1 MKMLKFIVSLLGLI
15 IVMTLVLVS
24 CKREESFPV
33 VPSISMVEF
42 KGYGSDSAI
51 CRINFTD
58 GDGDIGLDPFDTV
71 APYNRTSKYF
81 YDMFLV
87 YYYDTLGVWKP
98 FNQHPADTAHSK
110 FDTLQYTYR
119 IPNLTQNGQAK
130 ALQGEIKVKIPAPYA
145 IPGQTYKYTVLLVDR
160 ALHHSNI
167 VETPP
172 QKAP

>member
-1 MKMLKFIVSLLGLI
+1 MLKFTTSLLGLFLI
-15 IVMTLVLVS
+15 LTVIGVS

-33 VPSISMVEF
+33 VPVISLVEF
-42 KGYGSDSAI
+42 KGYGNDSAI

-58 GDGDIGLDPFDTV
+58 GDGDIGLDPFDTI
-71 APYNRTSKYF
+71 APYNRNSKYF
-81 YDMFLV
+81 NDLFLV

-98 FNQHPADTAHSK
+98 FNIHPADTAQSK

-145 IPGQTYKYTVLLVDR
+145 IPHQTYKYTILLVDR
-160 ALHHSNI
+160 ALHRSNI
-167 VETPP
+167 VESPSM
-172 QKAP
+172 KAPQ